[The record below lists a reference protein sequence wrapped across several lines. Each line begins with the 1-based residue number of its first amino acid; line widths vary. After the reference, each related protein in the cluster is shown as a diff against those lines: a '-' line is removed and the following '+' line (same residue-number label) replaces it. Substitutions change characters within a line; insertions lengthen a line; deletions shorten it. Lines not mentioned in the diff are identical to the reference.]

1 MSFIS
6 NLKDK
11 FPNFLKNKWV
21 ISFLVLF
28 VWVLFF
34 EDINLISLIRT
45 KTKISRLEQEW
56 VFKENRI
63 KESEEKKILILDNP
77 EKYAREIFWMK
88 MADEELFIIP
98 EK

>member
-11 FPNFLKNKWV
+11 FPNFLKNKWA

>member
-11 FPNFLKNKWV
+11 FPNFLKNKWA

-77 EKYAREIFWMK
+77 EKYARETFWMK